1 MTEIASINN
10 RVFRTLSSPIVI
22 APDEWITIKPETG
35 SDDHYVVTFDGYEFN
50 HKHIKK
56 LSTVFLNMLFASISI
71 NILIF
76 GIV

>member
-22 APDEWITIKPETG
+22 APDEWITIKPE
-35 SDDHYVVTFDGYEFN
+35 SDDHYVVTYDGYEFN

-56 LSTVFLNMLFASISI
+56 IEYRISQHFWNRVEDAFI
-71 NILIF
+71 GQPKNK
-76 GIV
+76 